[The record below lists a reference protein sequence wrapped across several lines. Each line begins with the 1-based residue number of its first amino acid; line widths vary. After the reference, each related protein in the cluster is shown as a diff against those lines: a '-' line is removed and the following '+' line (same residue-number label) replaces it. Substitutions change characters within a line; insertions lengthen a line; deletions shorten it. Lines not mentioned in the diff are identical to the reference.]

1 MERKGSCI
9 FGMMAGRIVVGMSI
23 DIVAG
28 YPKGQLCVVERV
40 LHSWVAISTPSPKWL
55 DRP

>member
-9 FGMMAGRIVVGMSI
+9 FGMMAGRIVVDMSI

-40 LHSWVAISTPSPKWL
+40 LHS
-55 DRP
+55 